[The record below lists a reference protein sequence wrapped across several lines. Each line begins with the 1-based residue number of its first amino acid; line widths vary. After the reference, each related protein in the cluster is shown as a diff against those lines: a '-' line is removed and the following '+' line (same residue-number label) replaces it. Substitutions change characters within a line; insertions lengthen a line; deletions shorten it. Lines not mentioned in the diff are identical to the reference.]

1 MSPDRARVLLVD
13 DLHENLVALEALIR
27 REDLMVYRAS
37 SGAEALELVLD
48 HDFAL
53 AFVDVQMP
61 VMNGFELAEL
71 MRGTERSRHVPI
83 VFVSAGAK
91 EHNYAFKGY
100 ETGAVD
106 FLQKPLDTHA
116 VKSKV
121 NVFLELYRQ
130 RQALRTQ
137 LDTVQRIQAEQ
148 QALLAELRETQGEL
162 EAAVRVRDDF
172 MSMASHELKTPLTS
186 LRLQAQLR
194 QRHLLHGRIEAFE
207 PQRLTK
213 MIATDIETID
223 GIVRLIDDM
232 LDVSRIRSGKLS
244 LSPTRYD
251 TVEHLRDIVS
261 RMTELLETAG
271 CKLELEAPES
281 VMVTWDRFRIEQVLM
296 NLLTNAMRYGAQA
309 PVLVSLRPGEHDVEI
324 TVRDRGIGIAPEN
337 IDRIFQPFERAAGR
351 NGPGGLGLGLY
362 IVSRIVEAHG
372 GHIGVTSQTG
382 AGSTFTVTLP
392 YASAMASA
400 SFATTPAVTQGLQRV
415 DN

>member
-1 MSPDRARVLLVD
+1 VLPERAEVLIVD
-13 DLHENLVALEALIR
+13 DLHENLIALEALIR
-27 REDLMVYRAS
+27 REDLIVYRAS

-71 MRGTERSRHVPI
+71 IRGTDRSRHVPI

-130 RQALRTQ
+130 RQTLKRQ
-137 LDTVQRIQAEQ
+137 LETVQRIQAEQ
-148 QALLAELRETQGEL
+148 QSLLAELRETQGQL

-186 LRLQAQLR
+186 LRLQSQMR
-194 QRHLLHGRIEAFE
+194 MRHLANSRVELFTPESLERMVKA
-207 PQRLTK
+207 
-213 MIATDIETID
+213 DIEQID
-223 GIVRLIDDM
+223 GMVRLIDDM
-232 LDVSRIRSGKLS
+232 LDVSRVRSGKLT
-244 LSPTRYD
+244 LQPTRYD
-251 TVEHLRDIVS
+251 VVEHVREIVS
-261 RMTELLETAG
+261 RMTDLLDSAG
-271 CKLELEAPES
+271 CRLELTGVDSA
-281 VMVTWDRFRIEQVLM
+281 MVTWDRFRIEQVVM
-296 NLLTNAMRYGAQA
+296 NLLTNAMRYGAKA
-309 PVLVSLRPGEHDVEI
+309 PVVIDISTGPYEVEI
-324 TVRDRGIGIAPEN
+324 RVRDHGIGIDAQN
-337 IDRIFQPFERAAGR
+337 IARIFQPFERVDG
-351 NGPGGLGLGLY
+351 NGPMGLGLGLY

-372 GHIGVTSQTG
+372 GRIEVESQTG
-382 AGSTFTVTLP
+382 AGSTFTVSLP
-392 YASAMASA
+392 FESFTADASM
-400 SFATTPAVTQGLQRV
+400 ATTPAVSSLR
-415 DN
+415 

>member
-1 MSPDRARVLLVD
+1 MLPDRAEVLLVD

-27 REDLMVYRAS
+27 REDLIVYRAS

-130 RQALRTQ
+130 RQALRLQ
-137 LDTVQRIQAEQ
+137 LQTVQRIQAEQ
-148 QALLAELRETQGEL
+148 QALLAELRETQAQL

-186 LRLQAQLR
+186 LRLQAQMR
-194 QRHLLHGRIEAFE
+194 ARHIANGRLDAFE
-207 PQRLTK
+207 PARMQKT
-213 MIATDIETID
+213 IASDIEQID

-232 LDVSRIRSGKLS
+232 LDVSRIRSGKLTLQPS
-244 LSPTRYD
+244 RYD
-251 TVEHLRDIVS
+251 LVAHLREIVA
-261 RMTELLETAG
+261 RNTELLETAG
-271 CKLELEAPES
+271 CQLSLSGAPS
-281 VMVTWDRFRIEQVLM
+281 ATGVWDRFRIEQVIM
-296 NLLTNAMRYGAQA
+296 NLLTNAMRYGANA
-309 PVLVSLRPGEHDVEI
+309 PVVIEVTKQAEQVEVR
-324 TVRDRGIGIAPEN
+324 VRDHGIGIDPAN
-337 IDRIFQPFERAAGR
+337 LQRIFQPFERVVGQHGA
-351 NGPGGLGLGLY
+351 GGLGLGLY

-372 GHIGVTSQTG
+372 GRIEVSSLVGQ
-382 AGSTFTVTLP
+382 GSTFTVTLP
-392 YASAMASA
+392 LDADLDNASIATVPAAS
-400 SFATTPAVTQGLQRV
+400 SLLR
-415 DN
+415 